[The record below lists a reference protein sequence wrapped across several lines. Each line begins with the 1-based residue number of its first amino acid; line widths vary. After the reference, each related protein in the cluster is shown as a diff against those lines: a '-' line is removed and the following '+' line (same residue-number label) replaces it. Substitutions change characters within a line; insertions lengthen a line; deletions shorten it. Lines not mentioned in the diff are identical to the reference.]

1 MRACVTLLA
10 HWCLPL
16 KEGMLFYID
25 FKHNNGTREAPMQI
39 PQHEMSLEELS
50 DKMTWVFPS

>member
-1 MRACVTLLA
+1 MTLLV

-25 FKHNNGTREAPMQI
+25 FKHNNGTRKAPMQI